1 MERRYHHGDLASQ
14 LLSAALKVLERSG
27 PDDVSLRELASELGV
42 SRAAPYRH
50 FANRDALLA
59 TVAARG
65 FEDLIKA
72 YEGAANA
79 PGDSLD
85 RLRALSR
92 VYFDFARDRPGL
104 FKLMFE
110 SEFLA
115 RDRPPAVLIGP
126 ADRAYHLLWEAVAAA
141 YPDAHEREVKAR
153 TITMWSTIYG
163 FLSLSGAQRIKDF
176 MVRPLSDEEIEAAVI
191 EAAVSG
197 GVPDDL
203 VRGRVDG

>member
-14 LLSAALKVLERSG
+14 LIAAALKALDRSG
-27 PDDVSLRELASELGV
+27 PDAVSLRELAAELGV

-59 TVAARG
+59 AVAAHG
-65 FEDLIKA
+65 FDDLNSDYDRA
-72 YEGAANA
+72 VQAG
-79 PGDSLD
+79 GDAMD
-85 RLRALSR
+85 GLRALSR
-92 VYFDFARDRPGL
+92 AYFDFARDRPGL

-141 YPDAHEREVKAR
+141 YPDADEREVKAR

-163 FLSLSGAQRIKDF
+163 FLSLSGARRIKDF
-176 MVRPLSDEEIEAAVI
+176 MVRPLSDAEIEAAVI
-191 EAAVSG
+191 EAAVRG
-197 GVPDDL
+197 AVPDDL
-203 VRGRVDG
+203 VRNRVGG

>member
-14 LLSAALKVLERSG
+14 LIAAALKALDRSG
-27 PDDVSLRELASELGV
+27 PEAVSLRELAAELGV

-59 TVAARG
+59 AVAAHG
-65 FEDLIKA
+65 FDQLNLD
-72 YEGAANA
+72 YDRAAHA
-79 PGDSLD
+79 PGDAMD

-92 VYFDFARDRPGL
+92 VYFDFARYRPGL

-115 RDRPPAVLIGP
+115 RDQPPAVLIGP

-141 YPDAHEREVKAR
+141 YPDADEREVKAR
-153 TITMWSTIYG
+153 TITMWSTVYG
-163 FLSLSGAQRIKDF
+163 FLSLSGARRIKDF
-176 MVRPLSDEEIEAAVI
+176 MVRPLSDKEIEAAVI
-191 EAAVSG
+191 EAAVRG
-197 GVPDDL
+197 AVPADL
-203 VRGRVDG
+203 VKNRAGG